1 MIDVSTACLVILVL
15 RTQFGSDV
23 GVGTEKRWGEAASLA
38 NGDEKSKC
46 EEQTKSEKDKKKN
59 VFELILGVA

>member
-1 MIDVSTACLVILVL
+1 MWGWG
-15 RTQFGSDV
+15 RG
-23 GVGTEKRWGEAASLA
+23 WGEAASLA